1 MERVMQKLKIRI
13 SSHDSVV
20 YIFKRFKLY
29 DMKHIFKIL
38 VIALAI
44 IVGFSQLSEA
54 RVKTKKS
61 THKTIRVNSKAV
73 SELKSLLSKS
83 NGMRFGT
90 SKMMLTSAKYIDSQ
104 NVVEFRF
111 TQHIFPKSEADD
123 ALLNDIA
130 DACITARKKA
140 LRSSSALI
148 RAMQPLHPIIRDIL
162 YYPDGTECLRYTY
175 SFNDLYVD

>member
-1 MERVMQKLKIRI
+1 MNKI
-13 SSHDSVV
+13 
-20 YIFKRFKLY
+20 L
-29 DMKHIFKIL
+29 KIL
-38 VIALAI
+38 VITLSLI
-44 IVGFSQLSEA
+44 LSFTQLNEA
-54 RVKTKKS
+54 KVKTRRTYSRTTK
-61 THKTIRVNSKAV
+61 VNSKAA
-73 SELKSLLSKS
+73 SELKTLLSKS
-83 NGMRFGT
+83 DGMRFGN
-90 SKMMLTSAKYIDSQ
+90 SNIIMTSAKYIDSQ

-123 ALLNDIA
+123 ALLNDSA

-162 YYPDGTECLRYTY
+162 YYPDGTECLRYTF

>member
-1 MERVMQKLKIRI
+1 MNKI
-13 SSHDSVV
+13 
-20 YIFKRFKLY
+20 L
-29 DMKHIFKIL
+29 KIL
-38 VIALAI
+38 VITLSLI
-44 IVGFSQLSEA
+44 LSFTQLNEA
-54 RVKTKKS
+54 KVKTRRTYSRTTK
-61 THKTIRVNSKAV
+61 VNSKAA
-73 SELKSLLSKS
+73 SELKKLLSKS
-83 NGMRFGT
+83 DGMRFGN
-90 SKMMLTSAKYIDSQ
+90 SNILMTSAKYIDSQ

-123 ALLNDIA
+123 ALLNAIA